1 VPTDPRHLVSRVGNS
16 FFKDAKNRRSAALQI
31 LAVAPA
37 IAAVCALPGDDFDI
51 LFSSTNFQLRTLAKQ
66 APASTSEGNKR
77 MEKIWLKSY
86 PPGVPHDVQPEQY
99 RSVAHLLEESFRKH
113 ASSPFSV
120 CMDQWMTYGELERRS
135 AALGAYLQ
143 SLGLAPGARVAIMLP
158 NIPQFGVTMAAV
170 LRAGYTCVN
179 VNPLYTARELEHQL
193 KDSGATAIVIL
204 ENFAHTLAEVIDH
217 TAVQHVV
224 MASMGD
230 LLGFWYGKWITF
242 AVRHLAKMV
251 PAYDL
256 PLSNGRKVVTFKK
269 ALSLGEHKSLA
280 PSQATLDSI
289 AFLQYTGGTT
299 GLSKGAVLT
308 HRNIVAATLQAEAW
322 FTPALAKIGDVSRA
336 NSVAALPLYH
346 IFALT
351 LCLLAIRQGSSLT
364 LIPNPRDIPK
374 FVAELKKRPFHMLP
388 AVNTLFNALL
398 QNPQFRALDFSH
410 LCVSQAGGMAASEG
424 TAKQWQKVTGS
435 TMIEGWGMSETCA
448 IGTNNPVNATEFS
461 GTIGLPLPGIDIAI
475 KDDEGNSLPQG
486 ASGEICIRGPNVMT
500 GYYNQPE
507 ENAKAFTADG
517 FMRTGDIGIMDER
530 GFTRI
535 IDRKKDMIL
544 VSGFNVFP
552 NELEQVIS
560 LCPGVMEC
568 AAIGVPDEKQGEAI
582 KVFVIKS
589 DPALTEDD
597 VVRYCH
603 DNLTGY
609 KRPKYIEFRDELP
622 KSNVGKI
629 LRRQLRT
636 TP

>member
-1 VPTDPRHLVSRVGNS
+1 
-16 FFKDAKNRRSAALQI
+16 
-31 LAVAPA
+31 
-37 IAAVCALPGDDFDI
+37 
-51 LFSSTNFQLRTLAKQ
+51 
-66 APASTSEGNKR
+66 

-86 PPGVPHDVQPEQY
+86 PPGVPHDVKPEQY

-143 SLGLAPGARVAIMLP
+143 SLGLEPGARVAIMLP

-204 ENFAHTLAEVIDH
+204 ENFAHTLAEVVDH
-217 TAVQHVV
+217 TAVKHVV

-230 LLGFWYGKWITF
+230 LLGFWFGKWITF

-256 PLSNGRKVVTFKK
+256 PLTGGRKVVTFKK
-269 ALSLGEHKSLA
+269 ALSLGERKSLA

-322 FTPALAKIGDVSRA
+322 FTPALSKVGDLSKA
-336 NSVAALPLYH
+336 NSIAALPLYH

-374 FVAELKKRPFHMLP
+374 FIAELKKRPFHMLP

-398 QNPQFRALDFSH
+398 QNPQFKTLDFSH

-448 IGTNNPVNATEFS
+448 IGTNNPVISTTFS
-461 GTIGLPLPGIDIAI
+461 GNIGLPLPSIDIAI

-486 ASGEICIRGPNVMT
+486 ESGEICIRGPNVMT

-507 ENAKAFTADG
+507 ENAKAFTPDG
-517 FMRTGDIGIMDER
+517 FMRTGDIGIMDPQ
-530 GFTRI
+530 GYTRI

-560 LCPGVMEC
+560 LCPGVVEC

-582 KVFVIKS
+582 KVFIIKS
-589 DPALTEDD
+589 DPALTEDE
-597 VVRYCH
+597 VARYCQE
-603 DNLTGY
+603 NLTGY

-629 LRRQLRT
+629 LRRELRSNS
-636 TP
+636 

>member
-1 VPTDPRHLVSRVGNS
+1 
-16 FFKDAKNRRSAALQI
+16 
-31 LAVAPA
+31 
-37 IAAVCALPGDDFDI
+37 
-51 LFSSTNFQLRTLAKQ
+51 
-66 APASTSEGNKR
+66 

-86 PPGVPHDVQPEQY
+86 PPGVPHDVNPEQY

-113 ASSPFSV
+113 AKSPFSV
-120 CMDQWMTYGELERRS
+120 CMDRWMNYGELERLS
-135 AALGAYLQ
+135 GALGAYLQ
-143 SLGLAPGARVAIMLP
+143 GLGLQPGARVAIMLP

-204 ENFAHTLAEVIDH
+204 ENFAHTLADVVDH
-217 TAVQHVV
+217 TNVQHVV

-230 LLGFWYGKWITF
+230 LLGFWFGKWITF

-251 PAYDL
+251 PAYEL
-256 PLSNGRKVVTFKK
+256 PLTNGRKVVSFKK
-269 ALSLGEHKSLA
+269 ALAMGERRTLA
-280 PSQATLDSI
+280 PSTATLDSI

-322 FTPALAKIGDVSRA
+322 FTPALAKIGDVTKA
-336 NSVAALPLYH
+336 NSIAALPLYH

-398 QNPQFRALDFSH
+398 QNAQFRALDFSH

-448 IGTNNPVNATEFS
+448 IGTNNPVTNTEFTGS
-461 GTIGLPLPGIDIAI
+461 IGLPLPGIDIAI
-475 KDDEGNSLPQG
+475 KDDAGNSLPQG

-500 GYYNQPE
+500 GDYNQPE
-507 ENAKAFTADG
+507 ENAKAFTPDG
-517 FMRTGDIGIMDER
+517 FMRTGDIGIMDAQ
-530 GFTRI
+530 GYTRI

-560 LCPGVMEC
+560 LCPGVVEC

-582 KVFVIKS
+582 KVFIIKN

-597 VVRYCH
+597 VAAFCH
-603 DNLTGY
+603 ENLTGY
-609 KRPKYIEFRDELP
+609 KRPKYIEFRDDLP
-622 KSNVGKI
+622 KTNVGKI
-629 LRRQLRT
+629 LRRELRNPT
-636 TP
+636 A

>member
-1 VPTDPRHLVSRVGNS
+1 
-16 FFKDAKNRRSAALQI
+16 
-31 LAVAPA
+31 
-37 IAAVCALPGDDFDI
+37 
-51 LFSSTNFQLRTLAKQ
+51 
-66 APASTSEGNKR
+66 

-86 PPGVPHDVQPEQY
+86 PPGVPHDVKPEQY

-143 SLGLAPGARVAIMLP
+143 SLGLEPGARVAIMLP

-204 ENFAHTLAEVIDH
+204 ENFAHTLADVIDH
-217 TAVQHVV
+217 TAVKHVV

-230 LLGFWYGKWITF
+230 LLGFWFGKWITF

-322 FTPALAKIGDVSRA
+322 FTPALSKVGDLSKA
-336 NSVAALPLYH
+336 NSIAALPLYH

-351 LCLLAIRQGSSLT
+351 LCLLAIRQGSSMT

-398 QNPQFRALDFSH
+398 QNPQFKTLDFSH

-448 IGTNNPVNATEFS
+448 IGTNNPVISTTFS
-461 GTIGLPLPGIDIAI
+461 GNIGLPLPGIDIAI

-486 ASGEICIRGPNVMT
+486 ESGEICIRGPNVMA

-517 FMRTGDIGIMDER
+517 FMRTGDIGIMDPQ
-530 GFTRI
+530 GYTRI

-560 LCPGVMEC
+560 LCPGVVEC

-582 KVFVIKS
+582 KVFIIKS
-589 DPALTEDD
+589 DPALTEDE
-597 VVRYCH
+597 VANYCH
-603 DNLTGY
+603 QNLTGY

-629 LRRQLRT
+629 LRRELRKA
-636 TP
+636 